1 MIVTFKRNYDVQI
14 YEEDKHMSG
23 MFTFM
28 KGKGYEAEY
37 TSINNIPYIEIW
49 NIDKSADIIF
59 RLDYAKE
66 YLYD

>member
-1 MIVTFKRNYDVQI
+1 MIVTFKKDYDVRI
-14 YEEDKHMSG
+14 CNEDNYISG
-23 MFTFM
+23 VFTFM